1 MTDNCYRLVKS
12 FLAKSMPAVKAL
24 AEGAQNR
31 KKEKTSRKV
40 NLFKFVDGKK
50 TCIPLEDDHFYLR
63 CSVEYTN
70 PQLTVEEVQGVIGT
84 RLLTTCANYFL
95 AAGIREPDN
104 SDVEKIYEELHKPV
118 DGYILPFLLNTD
130 DVEADRYSMNPLKQ
144 SILDSGQSAFPV
156 ANITNSHLKVDKA
169 FVDKYEGT
177 LITKAEVELIQDEL
191 QRTDNYM
198 DFVDCVKFAQ
208 LEEVSQMCGVDL
220 SLYALRMP
228 LSMLKSENKSGLLH
242 HIISEAHR
250 SYESIEEAYKCMG
263 RSMNKRTTL
272 LTVPHSGQGFGSKR
286 AAHGRLHLGSNE
298 ELRDIEVT
306 YKTTQLYP
314 NDIDPKDVA
323 VAQCDEK
330 ITVPGELLSNYSY
343 AQTPSSPQFF
353 LYSLGSPE
361 DAAMWHG
368 IGTFGS
374 SGLIQS
380 YVAARN
386 SCKSGRLIRDLAE
399 KFGVRLDVPLQ
410 FNLAPDGMWSHP
422 VHQNIDASIGCVKD
436 FDGLVAR
443 GMWLEHL
450 AEFK

>member
-1 MTDNCYRLVKS
+1 MPDNCYRLIKS
-12 FLAKSMPAVKAL
+12 FLAKSLPAVKVL
-24 AEGAQNR
+24 VEGAQNH
-31 KKEKTSRKV
+31 KTVKTSRKV
-40 NLFKFVDGKK
+40 TLFRFVEGKK
-50 TCIPLEDDHFYLR
+50 VCVPFEEDHFYLR
-63 CSVEYTN
+63 SSVEYTN

-95 AAGIREPDN
+95 SAGIHEPDN
-104 SDVEKIYEELHKPV
+104 NDIEKIYEDLHKPV
-118 DGYILPFLLNTD
+118 EGYILPFLLNTD

-144 SILDSGQSAFPV
+144 SLVDSGQSAFPV
-156 ANITNSHLKVDKA
+156 ANITNSQLKVDKA
-169 FVDKYEGT
+169 FVEKYDDK
-177 LITKAEVELIQDEL
+177 LISKAEVELIQDEL
-191 QRTDNYM
+191 QRTESYM

-208 LEEVSQMCGVDL
+208 LKMLSEMCGVDL

-228 LSMLKSENKSGLLH
+228 LAMLKAENKSGLFH
-242 HIISEAHR
+242 YIISEAHR

-272 LTVPHSGQGFGSKR
+272 LTVPHSKSGYGSKR

-306 YKTTQLYP
+306 YKTTPLYP

-330 ITVPGELLSNYSY
+330 TTVNGELLSNYSY
-343 AQTPSSPQFF
+343 TQTPSSPQFF

-361 DAAMWHG
+361 DAALWHG
-368 IGTFGS
+368 IGASGAQ
-374 SGLIQS
+374 GLIQS

-386 SCKSGRLIRDLAE
+386 SCKSGRLIRDLPE

-422 VHQNIDASIGCVKD
+422 VYRNIDASIGCVKD
-436 FDGLVAR
+436 FDDLVAR

-450 AEFK
+450 AGFK